1 MPVVY
6 DRVKQSSTSTGTGD
20 FTLSGSA
27 TGFRDFSEVFSV
39 GDQTFYCI
47 TADDGKFEVGQG
59 TYSAADTLQRNTVFA
74 SSRFGD
80 AKENFQAGSK
90 IVFVTYPA
98 AQSVTTSQAITFAVA
113 FS

>member
-59 TYSAADTLQRNTVFA
+59 AYSAADTLQRATVFA
-74 SSRFGD
+74 SSNSD

-90 IVFVTYPA
+90 TVFVTYPA